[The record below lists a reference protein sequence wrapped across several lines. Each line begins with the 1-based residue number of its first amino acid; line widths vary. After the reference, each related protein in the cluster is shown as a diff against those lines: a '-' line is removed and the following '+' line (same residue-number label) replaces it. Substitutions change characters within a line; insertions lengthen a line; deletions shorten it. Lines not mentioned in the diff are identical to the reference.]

1 MLIATFTCSKGVCS
15 RMAKLVHIAEE
26 VPIPEGVEVSVDGL
40 KVTVRGPKGELRRD
54 FSHARGII
62 IRVNEDEEGK
72 KVIIEAY
79 FANRRLKAL
88 VGTIAAHI
96 ENMITGVTKGFKYK
110 LKIVFS
116 HFPVTVKVQGDR
128 VVIENFLG
136 EKAPRVARIMP
147 GVTVKVQKDDVIV
160 EGIDIEAVGQTAAN
174 IELAT
179 KVKDKDRR
187 VFVDG
192 IYIYEK
198 GVAE

>member
-1 MLIATFTCSKGVCS
+1 MVKH
-15 RMAKLVHIAEE
+15 VHVVEE
-26 VPIPEGVEVSVDGL
+26 VPVPSDVEVSIEGM
-40 KVTVRGPKGELRRD
+40 KVTVKGPKGEISRD
-54 FSHARGII
+54 FSHARNVII
-62 IRVNEDEEGK
+62 KLEEGDEGK
-72 KVIIEAY
+72 KVVVEAF

-96 ENMITGVTKGFKYK
+96 ANMITGVTKGYRYK

-116 HFPVTVKVQGDR
+116 HFPITVKVQGDK
-128 VVIENFLG
+128 VLIENFLG
-136 EKAPRVARIMP
+136 EKAPRVAKIMP

-179 KVKDKDRR
+179 KVQDKDRR
-187 VFVDG
+187 VFIDG

>member
-1 MLIATFTCSKGVCS
+1 VEGSVL
-15 RMAKLVHIAEE
+15 AKHVHVVEE
-26 VPIPEGVEVSVDGL
+26 VRIPEGVEVSVDGM
-40 KVTVRGPKGELRRD
+40 KVVVKGPKGELVRD
-54 FSHARGII
+54 FSHARNVI
-62 IRVNEDEEGK
+62 IRLDEDEEGK
-72 KVIIEAY
+72 KVVVEAF
-79 FANRRLKAL
+79 FANRRVKAL

-96 ENMITGVTKGFKYK
+96 ANMITGVTKGYRYK

-116 HFPVTVKVQGDR
+116 HFPITVKVEGDK
-128 VVIENFLG
+128 VLIENFLG

-147 GVTVKVQKDDVIV
+147 GVSVKVQRDDVIV

-179 KVKDKDRR
+179 KVQDKDRR
-187 VFVDG
+187 VFIDG